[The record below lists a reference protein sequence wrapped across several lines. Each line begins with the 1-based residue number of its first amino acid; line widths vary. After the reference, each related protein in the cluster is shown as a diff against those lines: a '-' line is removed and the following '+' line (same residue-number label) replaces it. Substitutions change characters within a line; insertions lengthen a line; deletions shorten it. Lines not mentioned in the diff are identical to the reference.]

1 MSDELKMQ
9 YYEEDEDPDGF
20 YNSSAYDIARVLNQ
34 GDARG
39 SSSGQVE
46 AEYVYDDNE
55 MSSQPGVIDGGYVLP
70 PQDRN
75 NACDVEQPTT
85 RSHNKKKPTARDIYD
100 EDHYTLAR
108 NSGFDLNFANG
119 SKHGKTKREKKNRLL
134 TSQNIIAISIICGV
148 FTIGGVC
155 TYILTLRLGIVIYH
169 CYAELDKLHLHIFGS
184 NCFSKYI

>member
-1 MSDELKMQ
+1 MSEL
-9 YYEEDEDPDGF
+9 GF
-20 YNSSAYDIARVLNQ
+20 SQILSKQRFYHSSFHDIARVLNQ

-39 SSSGQVE
+39 SSSGQVQ

-85 RSHNKKKPTARDIYD
+85 RPHNKKKPNVSDIYV

-119 SKHGKTKREKKNRLL
+119 SKHRKTKSGKKNRLL

-148 FTIGGVC
+148 FAIGGVC
-155 TYILTLRLGIVIYH
+155 TYILTLRLGIIIYH
-169 CYAELDKLHLHIFGS
+169 CYAESDNIFDS
-184 NCFSKYI
+184 YCFSKYI